1 MSRIASELRTEIGS
15 KKASALANYIVE
27 NEKSIGERQEFDL
40 GATKGIN
47 LVIRSDESNESW
59 LGKRVGRV

>member
-40 GATKGIN
+40 GSTERIN
-47 LVIRSDESNESW
+47 LVIRRDESNESW
-59 LGKRVGRV
+59 FGKRVCLI